1 MRKLGRMGE
10 NTFSLLCSA
19 AGLVANP
26 VQVDET
32 GWDFLVE
39 FDPAPQSLPLDM
51 QEGPVQAKVQV
62 KATENRTNGV
72 QISLSNLHRLAKDP
86 LPTFICMMV
95 FHGMDDVQ
103 EIFLLHVDKPLIG
116 KILKTIRKHEANG
129 YVKLHKRSM
138 LVRFPPSTKLEATSS
153 FHLAEVIAGYV
164 GEGISTYTERKLAV
178 LKEIGYEGGRYGLH
192 FYLEPE
198 SLKRLIDAYLGH
210 DVTFDVSKVS
220 HYTKRFGI
228 ELPEP
233 KEAESGKLHI
243 TPKPLEH
250 VVVRFS
256 ENKLS
261 HSYAFICK
269 MYVVPLSARNGR
281 LKARVI
287 NEFFELTIDLEV
299 NKVHLSLTADENTE
313 ATVSDF
319 AKWFKVVKEMTTHNV
334 YMKVEPPGSSA
345 LEFELRTKEAFPD
358 LKDEYELVKSLS
370 RIITELD
377 LPSDLKYK
385 LNDILV
391 YEEQIKNLE
400 HALMSGKGEY
410 SIEFSRDTEI
420 NDDLDCGKTAA
431 GIVFFRFR
439 LPNHYISL
447 IFTVCGE
454 LTKRG
459 DGLFE
464 ISGNEGLIK
473 HKWIFENNFPD
484 KDEVQSII
492 DIIVQ
497 EYEADGITVFIPN
510 SI

>member
-39 FDPAPQSLPLDM
+39 FDPSPQSLPLDM

-103 EIFLLHVDKPLIG
+103 EIFLLHVDKALIG

-129 YVKLHKRSM
+129 YVKIHKRSM
-138 LVRFPPSTKLEATSS
+138 LVRFPPSTKLEAASG
-153 FHLAEVIAGYV
+153 FHLAEVITGYV
-164 GEGISTYTERKLAV
+164 GEGIGTYTERKLAV
-178 LKEIGYEGGRYGLH
+178 LKDIGYEGGRYGLH
-192 FYLEPE
+192 CNFDSE
-198 SLKRLIDAYLGH
+198 SFKRLIDAYLGH
-210 DVTFDVSKVS
+210 DVTIDVSKVS

-228 ELPEP
+228 ELPES
-233 KEAESGKLHI
+233 KEAESGKLRI
-243 TPKPLEH
+243 TPKPLER

-269 MYVVPLSARNGR
+269 MYVVPLSARNE

-287 NEFFELTIDLEV
+287 NEFFEFTIDPEV
-299 NKVHLSLTADENTE
+299 KKVHLALTLDEDDE

-319 AKWFKVVKEMTTHNV
+319 AKWFKVVKAMAINNV
-334 YMKVEPPGSSA
+334 YVKVEPPGASA
-345 LEFELRTKEAFPD
+345 FEFEFRTKEVFPD
-358 LKDEYELVKSLS
+358 LKDEYELIKSLS
-370 RIITELD
+370 RIVTELD
-377 LPSDLKYK
+377 LPSDQKYK

-391 YEEQIKNLE
+391 YEEQIQNLE
-400 HALMSGKGEY
+400 HALMAGKGEY

-420 NDDLDCGKTAA
+420 NDDLDCGKTAT

-439 LPNHYISL
+439 LPHHYIAL
-447 IFTVCGE
+447 ILTVCGE
-454 LTKRG
+454 LTMEA
-459 DGLFE
+459 DGLFK
-464 ISGNEGLIK
+464 ISGNDGLIK
-473 HKWIFENNFPD
+473 HKWIFENHFPD

-497 EYEADGITVFIPN
+497 EYEADGITVFRPN
-510 SI
+510 II